1 MADNA
6 RKTWLASTLPAAA
19 RTTIDTAMELNGM
32 SLPCHVVSVS
42 LPFVTIAFDIQTQ
55 DTLPQVT
62 VPILMSRY
70 VRLPIQD
77 NDVGLCVPA
86 DAYLGPITGM
96 GGSTATF
103 LQPGNLG
110 ALAFLPIAKKSW
122 ASVDPNAV
130 VISAPNGAV
139 IESDDG
145 TANITLTPGHIAMT
159 AGTQISLTVG
169 GHSIVIGSS
178 GTVIDGKTFLT
189 HAHTGVTTG
198 SGTSG
203 PVS

>member
-1 MADNA
+1 VSDNS

-19 RTTIDTAMELNGM
+19 RTTINAALEQNGLA
-32 SLPCHVVSVS
+32 LPCHVVSVS

-70 VRLPIQD
+70 VRLPIQI
-77 NDVGLCVPA
+77 NDTGLCVPA

-96 GGSTATF
+96 GGSTATL
-103 LQPGNLG
+103 LQPANLG
-110 ALAFLPIAKKSW
+110 ALAFLPIAKKTW
-122 ASVDPNAV
+122 TPVDPNAV

-139 IESDDG
+139 IESDDS
-145 TANITLTPGHIAMT
+145 TAKITVTPGHIAMT
-159 AGTQISLTVG
+159 ADTQISLTVG
-169 GHSIVIGSS
+169 GHTIVISSS

-189 HAHTGVTTG
+189 HTHTGVTIG

-203 PVS
+203 PVA